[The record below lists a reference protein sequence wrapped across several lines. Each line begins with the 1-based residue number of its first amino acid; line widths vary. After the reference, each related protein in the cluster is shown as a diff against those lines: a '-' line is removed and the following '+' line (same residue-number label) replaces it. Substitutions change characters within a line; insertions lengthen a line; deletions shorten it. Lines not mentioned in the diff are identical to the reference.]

1 VTNLK
6 DICNWTKETYR
17 ITTDVGQIDFPAV
30 HAYLTRSSWAPGI
43 DPKTVRDGAENSL
56 NFSLFDGEKQIG
68 YARFITDYA
77 TFAYLCDVY
86 VLEEYQG
93 KNLGAWLIECVQSHP
108 VTARLRRMALFTSTA
123 PWLYE
128 KFGYTPV
135 NQPNYTWVITRP
147 GIYQKKD

>member
-1 VTNLK
+1 MTNVK
-6 DICNWTKETYR
+6 EVCNWSKDAYR
-17 ITTDVGQIDFPAV
+17 LTTDINQVDIPAV

-43 DPKTVRDGAENSL
+43 DEQTVSDGAENSL

-135 NQPNYTWVITRP
+135 NEPNYTWVITRP
-147 GIYQKKD
+147 GIYQQKD

>member
-1 VTNLK
+1 MTNVK
-6 DICNWTKETYR
+6 EVCNWSKDQYQ
-17 ITTDVGQIDFPAV
+17 ITTDINQVDIAAV

-43 DPKTVRDGAENSL
+43 DEQTVRDGAENSL
-56 NFSLFDGEKQIG
+56 NFSVLDGEKQIG

-93 KNLGAWLIECVQSHP
+93 KKLGAWLIECVQSHP
-108 VTARLRRMALFTSTA
+108 VTSRLRRMALFTSTA
-123 PWLYE
+123 AWLYE

-135 NQPNYTWVITRP
+135 NEPNYTWVITRP